1 MSQPVSSPPA
11 PPSPA
16 PAGRS
21 PLGHGRRPLAGLLA
35 LATAVGL
42 IAGALSGVL
51 VARYE
56 ASRLGVCNVSDVSGD
71 VLPAVV
77 TILVEGANGA
87 SGSGS
92 GAILTPDGTI
102 VTNHH
107 VIEAALRGG
116 HVSVLLNNG
125 ETKPST
131 LVGTDAAT
139 DLAVIKVE
147 ASGLPTVALNDA
159 AGPRVGQQVI
169 AMGAPLGLVGTV
181 TSGIVSALDRDIIAG
196 GGESGM
202 TVLAGNIQT
211 DTAINPG
218 NSGGPL
224 VTCDGRLIGVNA
236 AGATVPDAG
245 GVTGGGS
252 VGINFAVPSS
262 TASRI
267 TSEILASGRATHPW
281 IGAQTADITPALANR
296 YGAKAGLFVQAVAT
310 DGPAARAGLRRGDV
324 ITTIAGQPA
333 SSLSLAWLLVSAKVG
348 DQVEVEFVRGGA
360 AQRATL
366 TLIEQP

>member
-1 MSQPVSSPPA
+1 MSAPGGARSAGLRLAVAGLALGLIGGLVGAFTATRLTSVPA
-11 PPSPA
+11 PGA
-16 PAGRS
+16 AAGGS
-21 PLGHGRRPLAGLLA
+21 CDS
-35 LATAVGL
+35 VQ
-42 IAGALSGVL
+42 
-51 VARYE
+51 VAQ
-56 ASRLGVCNVSDVSGD
+56 S

-77 TILVEGANGA
+77 TVFATGADGQG
-87 SGSGS
+87 GSGS
-92 GAILTPDGTI
+92 GAVTTSDGVI
-102 VTNHH
+102 VTNDH
-107 VIEAALRGG
+107 VI
-116 HVSVLLNNG
+116 HVAGTKGTIEVLLNSG
-125 ETKPST
+125 ERLPAT
-131 LVGTDAAT
+131 LVGTDPIT
-139 DLAVIKVE
+139 DLAVLRV
-147 ASGLPTVALNDA
+147 ARTGLPTLPIDAANSVVVGQPVVAL
-159 AGPRVGQQVI
+159 
-169 AMGAPLGLVGTV
+169 GAPLGLSGTV
-181 TSGIVSALDRDIIAG
+181 TSGIISAVGRNVPVPTGAG
-196 GGESGM
+196 GTTILTGA
-202 TVLAGNIQT
+202 LQT
-211 DTAINPG
+211 DAAINPG

-224 VTCDGRLIGVNA
+224 VTCDGRLIGVNT

-245 GVTGGGS
+245 GVAGGGS

-366 TLIEQP
+366 TLIAQP